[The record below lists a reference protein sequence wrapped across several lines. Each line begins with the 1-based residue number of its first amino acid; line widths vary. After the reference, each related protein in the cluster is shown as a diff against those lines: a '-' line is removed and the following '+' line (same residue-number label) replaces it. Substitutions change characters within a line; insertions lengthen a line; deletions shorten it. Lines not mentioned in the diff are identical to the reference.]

1 VSSHLYLYLLAVG
14 ILTALT
20 PWAIVGLIVL
30 LGSKAAGR
38 AAVAFAAGWF
48 CAIAFIAAI
57 VAAGIGGLG
66 SSTQSSVSNAVYIA
80 EIVVGLALVAFAA
93 RKRARDRLSTAP
105 AAEPGWLTKLDR
117 MGPIV
122 AFAFGTFM
130 INVVFVVDA
139 GLRIAAADPGTTN
152 AVAAVIFYAVLSTAS
167 LIAVLAVYF
176 SDRAGAEAKLAT
188 MRAWIARNN
197 ASVITGML
205 AVVGIFITVKGVV
218 SLIN

>member
-30 LGSKAAGR
+30 LGSKAGGR

-57 VAAGIGGLG
+57 VAGGIGGLG
-66 SSTQSSVSNAVYIA
+66 SSSQSSVSNAVYIV
-80 EIVVGLALVAFAA
+80 EIVAGLALVAFAA
-93 RKRARDRLSTAP
+93 RKHARDRLSTAP

-117 MGPIV
+117 MGPIL

-139 GLRIAAADPGTTN
+139 GLRIAAADLGPS
-152 AVAAVIFYAVLSTAS
+152 AAAAALVFYAVLSTAS

-176 SDRAGAEAKLAT
+176 GDRAGAEARLTT
-188 MRAWIARNN
+188 MRSWIARNN
-197 ASVITGML
+197 ANVITGML
-205 AVVGIFITVKGVV
+205 AVVGIFIAVKGAVG
-218 SLIN
+218 LLA